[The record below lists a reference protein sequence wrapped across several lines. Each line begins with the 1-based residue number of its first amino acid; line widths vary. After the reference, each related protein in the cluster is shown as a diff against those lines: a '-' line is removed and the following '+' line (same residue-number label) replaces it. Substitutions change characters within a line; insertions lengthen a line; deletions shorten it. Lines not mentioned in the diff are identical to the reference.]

1 MIHGLSAEN
10 KWFNCRYIP
19 CTGGLAAMRNDH
31 LKERVMTKARS
42 LWMFMFLA
50 GSAMAS
56 ATSYVAMADEDLTDQ
71 AAAVARV
78 RVVDVDEGPSSG
90 APATDY
96 LVEVESVDK
105 GYLPG
110 STLTVR
116 VPGGVRADGLGLKI
130 FGAPEFQV
138 GDEPLLFLTA
148 AADGSFRILHL
159 MLGAFHALRS
169 GAALFALQNL
179 SGAHRVG
186 GVGRAEPS
194 GVRNLE
200 RFEAWVADRA
210 LGIRRAPDYWRET
223 PADLDE
229 VSEKSAQIKGPDG
242 LPVRWFKFD
251 NGGSVAWKVDAAGQ
265 PGVGQATSVQHFQA
279 ALQAWDADPT
289 STINYTYAGLIAA
302 GSGSGLRGT
311 DGVNAILFNDPG
323 NANVPGSYN
332 CKAGGVLAMGGPYF
346 YSTSTRSYRG
356 QAYHETIE
364 ADIVFQDGTD
374 CFFAN
379 NPSGLEEVMAHE
391 LGHTLGFAHSTNPA
405 ALMWAY
411 AHNDGRG
418 ARLSDDDRMGAS
430 QIYGDGSFQPAPPPP
445 PASGLKLTAK
455 VSRTQVQLL
464 WANAPK
470 GNVQFRIEGQEDG
483 GTFAVLK
490 TVPGTMK
497 QAIVSGL
504 RSNKSY
510 VMRVEAMASDGTAMG
525 MSNVVQFRTRK

>member
-1 MIHGLSAEN
+1 LQSGSRGKRETI
-10 KWFNCRYIP
+10 II
-19 CTGGLAAMRNDH
+19 
-31 LKERVMTKARS
+31 KEKAMTKAR
-42 LWMFMFLA
+42 LVGIFLFLA
-50 GSAMAS
+50 GATIAS

-71 AAAVARV
+71 AMAVARV
-78 RVVDVDEGPSSG
+78 KVVGVDPGPASG

-96 LVEVESVDK
+96 LVEVERVDK
-105 GYLPG
+105 GYLPA
-110 STLTVR
+110 STVTVR

-148 AADGSFRILHL
+148 APDGSFRILHL
-159 MLGAFHALRS
+159 MLGAFHTLHS
-169 GAALFALQNL
+169 GSAVVAFQDL

-186 GVGRAEPS
+186 GTGRAEPV
-194 GVRNLE
+194 GVRDLE
-200 RFEAWVADRA
+200 RFENWVGDLA
-210 LGIRRAPDYWRET
+210 LGRRRAPDYWREV
-223 PADLDE
+223 PDGIG
-229 VSEKSAQIKGPDG
+229 EKFAQIKGPDG

-265 PGVGQATSVQHFQA
+265 PGVGQAISVQHFQA
-279 ALQAWDADPT
+279 AMQAWNADPT

-323 NANVPGSYN
+323 NANVPGTYD

-346 YSTSTRSYRG
+346 DSTSTRSYRG
-356 QAYHETIE
+356 QPYHETVE

-391 LGHTLGFAHSTNPA
+391 LGHTLGFAHSTDPD

-418 ARLSDDDRMGAS
+418 ARLSDDERVGAS
-430 QIYGDGSFQPAPPPP
+430 QMYGDGSFQAPPPP
-445 PASGLKLTAK
+445 PPPATANLKLTAK
-455 VSRTQVQLL
+455 VSRTQVRLL
-464 WANAPK
+464 WANAPQ
-470 GNVQFRIEGQEDG
+470 GTAELRIESQDG
-483 GTFAVLK
+483 SGSFVLLKAVAGA
-490 TVPGTMK
+490 TK
-497 QAIVSGL
+497 QAMVTGL
-504 RSNKSY
+504 RPNQPY
-510 VMRVEAMASDGTAMG
+510 VMRVEAMAADGSAMG
-525 MSNVVQFRTRK
+525 LSNVIQFRTRR